1 MAIKKE
7 KSVAATK
14 EEGVVYVASTGQHFT
29 APEITAELISDLKD
43 NIYAKGLARKQ
54 INLIF
59 TKKYYLEVLD
69 AKGVQDEDLELK
81 MTRMCEAPD
90 VKLWSK
96 MKKSW
101 LENYWFGP
109 GLFNQVW
116 NYGNDGIYTLRKL
129 RHLPSESFYA
139 PPENGPL
146 EIFSQILQGIILNEE
161 KEIEYYQ
168 TQKED
173 ESPVKVENI
182 YMIKEPTS
190 TKLAGEPLIL
200 PLIPVISM
208 LKYVWDTQ
216 MAQANR
222 TGTKILFL
230 KVTKPQEASKINGY
244 VSDLD
249 HAKEILEN
257 WGNDTGYTLRENMEI
272 IDPQIK
278 DDSNNLEIIEALNQM
293 LIDFIS
299 PINFLTAANDAA
311 RLGGSDNQRME
322 MILRWIESEHTWL
335 EEDFSALLQPYLDVN
350 KFVDYTVKVHIPV
363 PELDTSELDLKR
375 AKEGR
380 ESKVWFPNEVR
391 VLLGGEPLDEEGLGK
406 LEEYYKRTQ
415 PEQPQ
420 FGFMTKTPKDQTPP
434 TAIEEIRNV
443 GGELA
448 DKVIEAL
455 EFEE

>member
-1 MAIKKE
+1 MTIKK
-7 KSVAATK
+7 KNSAAATK
-14 EEGVVYVASTGQHFT
+14 EDGVIYVASTGQHFT
-29 APEITAELISDLKD
+29 APEITAELISNFKD
-43 NIYAKGLARKQ
+43 NVYAKGLARKQ
-54 INLIF
+54 VNLIF

-69 AKGVQDEDLELK
+69 AKGNQDEELELK
-81 MTRMCEAPD
+81 MTRMCETSD

-96 MKKSW
+96 IQMAW
-101 LENYWFGP
+101 LEHFWFGP

-116 NYGNDGIYTLRKL
+116 NYGNDGIYSLRKL

-139 PPENGPL
+139 PPENYTS
-146 EIFSQILQGIILNEE
+146 EIYSQILQGIILNNK

-168 TQKED
+168 TQKEY
-173 ESPVKVENI
+173 ETPVKIKNI

-272 IDPQIK
+272 IDPQIR

-311 RLGGSDNQRME
+311 RLGGSDTQRME

-335 EEDFSALLQPYLDVN
+335 EEDFSALLQPYLDIN
-350 KFVDYTVKVHIPV
+350 KFVDYTVRVHIPV
-363 PELDTSELDLKR
+363 PEVDTSELDLKR
-375 AKEGR
+375 ADLGAKN
-380 ESKVWFPNEVR
+380 KVWFPNEIR
-391 VLLGGEPLDEEGLGK
+391 VLLGGESLDDDELVK
-406 LEEYYKRTQ
+406 LEDYYKRVQ
-415 PEQPQ
+415 PAPQ
-420 FGFMTKTPKDQTPP
+420 FGFMAPTPEDQTPDAA
-434 TAIEEIRNV
+434 TERIREV
-443 GGELA
+443 GGELTN
-448 DKVIEAL
+448 KVIEAL
-455 EFEE
+455 EHEE